1 MSAFPSLGQK
11 IVAIGFSHGAKIIAP
26 EAIGIVEK
34 IRGYGSLEV
43 LEVRILPGQ
52 PGAPL
57 RIVGAGQWK
66 HLTTEEIDVVEGG
79 AT

>member
-1 MSAFPSLGQK
+1 MRTPPCIGQK
-11 IVAIGFSHGAKIIAP
+11 IVAIGFNHGAKIIAP

-34 IRGYGSLEV
+34 IRGYGSIQV

-66 HLTTEEIDVVEGG
+66 HFPTEAINVVEGG
-79 AT
+79 AK